1 VDSVSPPEAAEAKP
15 QWRWS
20 CFVRARRQNAWRLRL
35 RLGLRDKSP
44 AFTYRG
50 GAVYNT
56 QGGIIIIIIIVI
68 IGNPQWKIIITLF
81 IYY

>member
-1 VDSVSPPEAAEAKP
+1 VALELFRKSEEA
-15 QWRWS
+15 
-20 CFVRARRQNAWRLRL
+20 NAWRLRL

-68 IGNPQWKIIITLF
+68 IGNPQWKINTTLF